1 MQKATQDKNVIQIS
15 TPVGKDAL
23 YLTRFVAQEAM
34 SDLFVMSANMY
45 TIGQQIAHED
55 LVGKPVSIKVKMP
68 KVGESVII
76 TVL

>member
-34 SDLFVMSANMY
+34 SDLFVMSVNMY
-45 TIGQQIAHED
+45 TLHLVLIAFY
-55 LVGKPVSIKVKMP
+55 LNNTKIVS
-68 KVGESVII
+68 
-76 TVL
+76 LAN

>member
-45 TIGQQIAHED
+45 TIGD
-55 LVGKPVSIKVKMP
+55 RK
-68 KVGESVII
+68 SV
-76 TVL
+76 V